1 MARMERPDVGRSSGH
16 GAGSTPADGSRIDLC
31 LVAHLAW
38 GALSGGTTGHVGG
51 VERQTSLMARW
62 LASQGHHPSLVT
74 WDEGQRDGVLVD
86 GVRVVKACA
95 REAGLPVLRFLHPRW
110 TSLNRAL
117 ARANAGIY
125 YHNCSEYVTGQ
136 VALWA
141 RRHDRRFVFST
152 AHDEDTDPRL
162 RHLSLRE
169 RLLYRYGLRHA
180 DTVIAQTRLQQ
191 TRLREHFGRESVVVP
206 MPCPGPGREQVIERP
221 ARPGSGSV
229 LWIGRVCEQ
238 KRPHLLLELARACP
252 EVDFDLVGPA
262 DASSYTRKVLE
273 AARSTPNIKVR
284 GSVARP
290 DVPGLYLASSCL
302 VCTSRDEGFP
312 NTFLEAWSHGL
323 PVVSTFDPDSLIAE
337 RGLGRAADGVAEL
350 AASIRDL
357 LGRPEEWQS
366 ASQRARKYYL
376 DNHTIEAAMSRFE
389 SVFLELGG
397 GGR

>member
-1 MARMERPDVGRSSGH
+1 MATTGP
-16 GAGSTPADGSRIDLC
+16 PRIDLC

-38 GALSGGTTGHVGG
+38 GAMSGGTAGHVGG

-62 LASQGHHPSLVT
+62 LASRGHHPSLVT
-74 WDEGQRDGVLVD
+74 WDEGQPDGVLVD
-86 GVRVVKACA
+86 GVRVVKLCA

-141 RRHDRRFVFST
+141 RRHGRRFVFST

-169 RLLYRYGLRHA
+169 RVLYRYGLRHA
-180 DTVIAQTRLQQ
+180 DRIIAQTRTQQ
-191 TRLREHFGRESVVVP
+191 SRLKEHFGRESVVIP
-206 MPCPGPGREQVIERP
+206 MPCPGPGPEETLARP
-221 ARPGSGSV
+221 ARPGAGRV

-252 EVDFDLVGPA
+252 DVGFDLVGPA
-262 DASSYTRKVLE
+262 DTSPYTRAVLE
-273 AARSTPNIKVR
+273 AVRSTPNVRVR
-284 GSVARP
+284 GAVPRP
-290 DVPGLYLASSCL
+290 KVPALYLAASCL

-323 PVVSTFDPDSLIAE
+323 PVVSTFDPDGLIAE
-337 RGLGRAADGVAEL
+337 RGLGGAAADVAEL
-350 AASIRDL
+350 AAGIRHL
-357 LGRPEEWQS
+357 LLSPEEWRG
-366 ASQRARKYYL
+366 ASERARRHYL
-376 DNHTIEAAMSRFE
+376 DNHTIEGAMSRFE
-389 SVFLELGG
+389 AVFLELGASE
-397 GGR
+397 R

>member
-1 MARMERPDVGRSSGH
+1 MATTGP
-16 GAGSTPADGSRIDLC
+16 PRIDLC

-62 LASQGHHPSLVT
+62 LASR
-74 WDEGQRDGVLVD
+74 GQRDGDVVD
-86 GVRVVKACA
+86 GVRVVKLCA
-95 REAGLPVLRFLHPRW
+95 REAGLPLLRFLHPRW

-141 RRHDRRFVFST
+141 RRHGRRFVFST

-169 RLLYRYGLRHA
+169 RVLYRYGLRHA
-180 DTVIAQTRLQQ
+180 DRIIAQTRTQQ
-191 TRLREHFGRESVVVP
+191 SRLKEHFGRESVVIP
-206 MPCPGPGREQVIERP
+206 MPCPGPGPEETLARP
-221 ARPGSGSV
+221 ARPGAGRV

-252 EVDFDLVGPA
+252 DVGFDLVGPA
-262 DASSYTRKVLE
+262 DTSPYTRAVLE
-273 AARSTPNIKVR
+273 AVRSTPNVRVR
-284 GSVARP
+284 GAVPRP
-290 DVPGLYLASSCL
+290 KVPALYLAASCL

-323 PVVSTFDPDSLIAE
+323 PVVSTFDPDGLIAE
-337 RGLGRAADGVAEL
+337 RGLGGAAADVAEL
-350 AASIRDL
+350 AAGIRHL
-357 LGRPEEWQS
+357 LLSPEEWRG
-366 ASQRARKYYL
+366 ASERARRHYL
-376 DNHTIEAAMSRFE
+376 DNHTIEGAMSRFE
-389 SVFLELGG
+389 AVFLELGAS
-397 GGR
+397 GR